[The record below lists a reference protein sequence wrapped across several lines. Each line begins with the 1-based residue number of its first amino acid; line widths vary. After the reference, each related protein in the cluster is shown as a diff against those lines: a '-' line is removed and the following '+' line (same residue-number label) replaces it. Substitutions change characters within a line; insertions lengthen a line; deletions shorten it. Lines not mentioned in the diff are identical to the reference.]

1 MSDLSSL
8 IPQHIAIICDGNR
21 RWARTKGW
29 PVFKGHEFAVKNT
42 IENLIDAASD
52 MGVRYLT
59 FWIFSTENWDRS
71 KDEVEGLMN
80 LFRYMFDQKIQQ
92 LHEKNYVIKLIGNR
106 SGLAPDIQERIEKGE
121 HLTANNTGM
130 TVIFAMNYGGH
141 DELRRTM
148 ISIAEDVKAG
158 RIKPEEINDNLIES
172 HLDTAG
178 VPNPDMIVRTSGELR
193 LSGFMSWQSQY
204 AEFFFPK
211 FAFPEF
217 NSEKLAELIKEYQGR
232 QRRFGR

>member
-92 LHEKNYVIKLIGNR
+92 LHEKIMLSSSSATAVAWLPIFR
-106 SGLAPDIQERIEKGE
+106 SGLRKA
-121 HLTANNTGM
+121 
-130 TVIFAMNYGGH
+130 
-141 DELRRTM
+141 
-148 ISIAEDVKAG
+148 SI
-158 RIKPEEINDNLIES
+158 
-172 HLDTAG
+172 
-178 VPNPDMIVRTSGELR
+178 
-193 LSGFMSWQSQY
+193 
-204 AEFFFPK
+204 
-211 FAFPEF
+211 
-217 NSEKLAELIKEYQGR
+217 
-232 QRRFGR
+232 